1 LLGELR
7 YHPIL
12 DTWLAILILVVVS
25 SIAARLRRR
34 PARPYSYTVPWR
46 PAAQP
51 TNGLHAIEP
60 AVLAETEMVAGIGRR
75 RRRRRRAV
83 GAADQEAAGGSGAL
97 TMAPVAAEQ
106 EATG

>member
-1 LLGELR
+1 M
-7 YHPIL
+7 
-12 DTWLAILILVVVS
+12 
-25 SIAARLRRR
+25 
-34 PARPYSYTVPWR
+34 PWR

-60 AVLAETEMVAGIGRR
+60 AVLAETEMVAGIRQRR
-75 RRRRRRAV
+75 KRRRRALA
-83 GAADQEAAGGSGAL
+83 AADQEATGGNGAL